1 MKKLFSRP
9 LFLIAPMLLIAPL
22 GLASCATDGSGFD
35 NRSSSYSN
43 SGIDGLSGY
52 SKFGNSV
59 YGGSSY
65 GSSAYNGGFTG
76 ATGAMGATAG
86 IAEGPADMAVV
97 TVATDAIDILLF
109 PRFIIEP

>member
-1 MKKLFSRP
+1 MAAVSTIEVQAIQIAVLMDYPAILNSEIPFMAVLPMVLRP
-9 LFLIAPMLLIAPL
+9 IMAACEVIPV
-22 GLASCATDGSGFD
+22 SE
-35 NRSSSYSN
+35 
-43 SGIDGLSGY
+43 GITE
-52 SKFGNSV
+52 
-59 YGGSSY
+59 
-65 GSSAYNGGFTG
+65 ATG